1 MLAVQTSRR
10 VGQLERALDWVI
22 LWLKALGDNITAHM
36 AEPVSLWV
44 KTKIDAARTSEED
57 LRLRYIQILMLKG
70 FFLLLSF
77 ETINLEMSRYL
88 SGKEN
93 EQLLSPSRPGTGPY
107 VTALGRMSQ
116 MRT

>member
-1 MLAVQTSRR
+1 MTLLYIKRSANVVSRLNSSCLLNVQLSRPFMLAVQTSRR

-57 LRLRYIQILMLKG
+57 LRLRYTQGLMRKG
-70 FFLLLSF
+70 FFFCCCCHVKPL
-77 ETINLEMSRYL
+77 I
-88 SGKEN
+88 
-93 EQLLSPSRPGTGPY
+93 
-107 VTALGRMSQ
+107 
-116 MRT
+116 

>member
-22 LWLKALGDNITAHM
+22 QWLKALGDNITAHM

-57 LRLRYIQILMLKG
+57 LRLRYIQ
-70 FFLLLSF
+70 SR
-77 ETINLEMSRYL
+77 ETINLEISRYL
-88 SGKEN
+88 SG
-93 EQLLSPSRPGTGPY
+93 
-107 VTALGRMSQ
+107 M
-116 MRT
+116 

>member
-1 MLAVQTSRR
+1 MSRPFMLAVQTSRR

-57 LRLRYIQILMLKG
+57 LRLRYIQVLMLKVFF
-70 FFLLLSF
+70 FFLLLS
-77 ETINLEMSRYL
+77 L
-88 SGKEN
+88 K
-93 EQLLSPSRPGTGPY
+93 LLI
-107 VTALGRMSQ
+107 
-116 MRT
+116 